1 MELNEPVKL
10 FVYDIQT
17 GVFLLTRLMDGWTI
31 HNKVNIS
38 MRFNACLEESNLFT
52 HSSLSGCQG
61 GNMANKEEILS
72 GLETAVVTGKKAE
85 SIRFANEVLSAGIK
99 PLDAIDAGLI
109 KGMMVV
115 GEKYAAHTIFLPQ
128 VLLAADSMYGALDV
142 LLPYI
147 PKEDAAKRIDLVIGV
162 VEGDVHDIGKNIV
175 KTMFTAA
182 GFNVHDIGKDVPP
195 ENFVEASK
203 ANNAQVVAM
212 STLMTPTMD
221 SMQASVDAL
230 VEEGLKAKLKIIIGG
245 APTSQEFADE
255 IGADM
260 HAVNAQEAVAKVK
273 GAL

>member
-1 MELNEPVKL
+1 
-10 FVYDIQT
+10 
-17 GVFLLTRLMDGWTI
+17 
-31 HNKVNIS
+31 
-38 MRFNACLEESNLFT
+38 
-52 HSSLSGCQG
+52 
-61 GNMANKEEILS
+61 MADKERILK
-72 GLETAVVTGKKAE
+72 GLEQAVVTGRKDA
-85 SIRFANEVLSAGIK
+85 SIRYANRALKDGLSA
-99 PLDAIDAGLI
+99 LEAIDSGLI
-109 KGMMVV
+109 KGMIVV
-115 GEKYAAHTIFLPQ
+115 GDRYSARKIFLPQ
-128 VLLAADSMYGALDV
+128 VLLAADAMYAALEI
-142 LLPYI
+142 LLPHLPREEVSRRLNI
-147 PKEDAAKRIDLVIGV
+147 VIGV

-260 HAVNAQEAVAKVK
+260 HAVNAQEAVAKVRAITK
-273 GAL
+273 WQA